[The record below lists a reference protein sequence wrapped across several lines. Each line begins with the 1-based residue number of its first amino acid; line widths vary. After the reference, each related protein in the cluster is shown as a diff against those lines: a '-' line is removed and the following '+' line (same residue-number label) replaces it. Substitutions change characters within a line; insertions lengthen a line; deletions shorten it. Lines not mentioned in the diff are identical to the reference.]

1 MNNLWF
7 TFISRMGFIFLSLLV
22 LIACDGGSGSS
33 NSGANGVS
41 SGTGGS
47 TARFTIQ
54 NNHLVTVEDRSIT
67 VYSLEAPNDPFEIY
81 RIHTTGGKL
90 ETIFPYQDNL
100 LFIGSQEGSIIFE
113 LNDNGELSEIAN
125 VEHTRS
131 CDPVVAN
138 QTQMFITI
146 RSGRD
151 CWGSTISNRLLV
163 YDITELS
170 NPVQTA
176 NITID
181 QPFGLALQDTTLFVC
196 YANGLKEY
204 DVTDS
209 TPILIDDYQDIS
221 CNDLIANGE
230 SLVLTGDGSISQV
243 VANAGIA
250 TFLSELRVGD

>member
-7 TFISRMGFIFLSLLV
+7 TFIGRIGFIFLSLLV
-22 LIACDGGSGSS
+22 LTACDGGGGSS
-33 NSGANGVS
+33 DSSANGVS
-41 SGTGGS
+41 TGTGGS

-54 NNHLVTVEDRSIT
+54 NNHLITVEDRSIT
-67 VYSLEAPNDPFEIY
+67 VYSLETPNDPFEIY
-81 RIHTTGGKL
+81 RINTIGGTL
-90 ETIFPYQDNL
+90 ETIFSYQENL
-100 LFIGSQEGSIIFE
+100 LFIGSQEGSIILE
-113 LNDNGELSEIAN
+113 LSDTGELSEIAS
-125 VEHTRS
+125 VVHTLS

-151 CWGSTISNRLLV
+151 CWGSTISNRLMV

-196 YANGLKEY
+196 YADGLKEY

-209 TPILIDDYQDIS
+209 TPILLNDYQDIS
-221 CNDLIANGE
+221 CNDLIDNGE
-230 SLVLTGDGSISQV
+230 SLVLTGDDSISQV
-243 VANAGIA
+243 VANAGIV
-250 TFLSELRVGD
+250 TVLSELVVGD